1 VFYLSPVVS
10 TTGDF
15 FEIKMLMYIEK
26 KYSVILALLTVLFVI
41 KGTAE
46 IYPHANYILGDG
58 TAFGNDS
65 TTPQNVLVDSGQI
78 LFKKGNSF
86 LTSLD
91 AEHTNEKYIAELS
104 ELETQ
109 YHNTTNNTRT
119 LIHLLRMARVKK
131 LFKDRNDYK
140 RLLIDLAKVSARL
153 KLYPLAMASY
163 FESESDNEDNGAS
176 GNGVF
181 DDGKALSVVDSTAI
195 RRAEEAHRASK
206 AVDVVNILE
215 SFDDRKS
222 AARYAVIILVKQ
234 PVSGKG
240 NAFSG
245 LNNVG
250 HMFITLIKYN
260 EDQTAVS
267 RSFGFYPDK
276 ISKNNTFSATPIDP
290 EALSVFKDDSAHN
303 WDEAVGKFISAKRF
317 EKILRLLLRY
327 GQKPYNLNQNN
338 CTDFGLHVAGIGG
351 INIFGTKGKWP
362 LGSGNN
368 PGSAGE
374 SILHD
379 QLVNTDSESKAGLFI
394 CFAENIAGN

>member
-1 VFYLSPVVS
+1 VFYFSPVVS
-10 TTGDF
+10 TTGVF
-15 FEIKMLMYIEK
+15 FKTIRLMHMVK
-26 KYSVILALLTVLFVI
+26 KYFAIPALLSVLFVL
-41 KGTAE
+41 KSPAE
-46 IYPHANYILGDG
+46 IYPLRNYVPADG
-58 TAFGNDS
+58 IEFGNDS
-65 TTPQNVLVDSGQI
+65 TTPQNVLINSGRI
-78 LFKKGNSF
+78 LFEMGNSY
-86 LTSLD
+86 LPSLD
-91 AEHTNEKYIAELS
+91 AEPGNERYSVELS
-104 ELETQ
+104 ELETE

-119 LIHLLRMARVKK
+119 LFHLLRMARVKK
-131 LFKDRNDYK
+131 MFKDRNDYK

-163 FESESDNEDNGAS
+163 FESESDNEDNAGL
-176 GNGVF
+176 GNPVF
-181 DDGKALSVVDSTAI
+181 EDGKVLSLVDSMAT
-195 RRAEEAHRASK
+195 RRTEEASRVSEP
-206 AVDVVNILE
+206 VDVVNILE
-215 SFDDRKS
+215 SFDDRKP

-234 PVSGKG
+234 PVSGKR

-260 EDQTAVS
+260 QDQTAVS
-267 RSFGFYPDK
+267 RSFGFYPDM
-276 ISKNNTFSATPIDP
+276 INKNNTFSATPIDP
-290 EALSVFKDDSAHN
+290 VALSVFKDDSAHN

-317 EKILRLLLRY
+317 EKILKLLLRY
-327 GQKPYNLNQNN
+327 EQKPYNLNQNN

-379 QLVNTDSESKAGLFI
+379 HLINTDSESKTGLFI
-394 CFAENIAGN
+394 CFAKNLAGN